1 MSTKYCMKCHEDVD
15 SDDMVDFLGTP
26 FEICKKCDEQLVIE
40 NERDILL

>member
-26 FEICKKCDEQLVIE
+26 FEICKKCDENE
-40 NERDILL
+40 NNHLREPACY